1 MKKQNKFEK
10 PADFKGTW
18 SKLLRYCRKYWIPMI
33 TAVICSAGGAV
44 LTLIGP
50 EKISELTKVITE
62 GLMTGI
68 DTDAVKAIGC
78 TLILLYGIG
87 FILSSSQQL
96 IMTTVTQNTSKE
108 LRRDISRKINRL
120 PMWYYNQN
128 ATGDVLS
135 RVTNDVD
142 TISQSLNQSIGTL
155 ISAVTLL
162 IGSLVM
168 MLTTNVLMTLTAVG
182 ATVIGF
188 VLMMLIMSRSR
199 TYFTRQQK
207 YLGEVNAHI
216 EEYYTG
222 HTVVKAY
229 NAEQQTQTAFEDKN
243 ERLRDSGFRAQCLSG
258 MMMPLMT
265 FIGNLGYVAVC
276 VVGASLA
283 MNGKIGFEVIV
294 AFMMYIR
301 YFTQPLSQL
310 AQAAQSLQS
319 AAAAGERVFDFLE
332 AEEMA
337 DESGKTSCLCD
348 VRGAVE
354 FDHVR
359 FGYEDSDRI
368 IIENFNARAYPGE
381 KIAIVGPT
389 GAGKTTLVNLLMRFN
404 ELKGGEI
411 RIDGVPIQNVS
422 RQNVHDQF
430 CMVLQD
436 TWLFEGT
443 VRENLIYCSKNA
455 TEEKMCAACAAVG
468 LDHFIRT
475 LPNGYDTVLNDRMS
489 LSQGQKQQLTIA
501 RAMIADRPMLI
512 LDEATSSVDT
522 RTEIQIQN
530 AMDALMFGRT
540 SFIIA
545 HRLST
550 IKNADLILVLKDGD
564 ILESGTHEE
573 LLTKGGFY
581 AELWGSQFD
590 KTA

>member
-243 ERLRDSGFRAQCLSG
+243 ERLRDSGFRLQLVEEDCTVEEFCRDHPDEKSPTLMDEAKYFNSLTIMLEQVLSCRI
-258 MMMPLMT
+258 MT
-265 FIGNLGYVAVC
+265 CHRHVIQHLGF
-276 VVGASLA
+276 
-283 MNGKIGFEVIV
+283 N
-294 AFMMYIR
+294 
-301 YFTQPLSQL
+301 SQL
-310 AQAAQSLQS
+310 
-319 AAAAGERVFDFLE
+319 F
-332 AEEMA
+332 
-337 DESGKTSCLCD
+337 
-348 VRGAVE
+348 
-354 FDHVR
+354 
-359 FGYEDSDRI
+359 
-368 IIENFNARAYPGE
+368 
-381 KIAIVGPT
+381 
-389 GAGKTTLVNLLMRFN
+389 
-404 ELKGGEI
+404 
-411 RIDGVPIQNVS
+411 
-422 RQNVHDQF
+422 
-430 CMVLQD
+430 
-436 TWLFEGT
+436 
-443 VRENLIYCSKNA
+443 
-455 TEEKMCAACAAVG
+455 
-468 LDHFIRT
+468 
-475 LPNGYDTVLNDRMS
+475 
-489 LSQGQKQQLTIA
+489 
-501 RAMIADRPMLI
+501 
-512 LDEATSSVDT
+512 
-522 RTEIQIQN
+522 
-530 AMDALMFGRT
+530 
-540 SFIIA
+540 
-545 HRLST
+545 
-550 IKNADLILVLKDGD
+550 
-564 ILESGTHEE
+564 
-573 LLTKGGFY
+573 LTK
-581 AELWGSQFD
+581 
-590 KTA
+590 K